1 MPLIKMCNIFD
12 HHGIGELKLVIAFS
26 FKNTQKKTKTCKWYF
41 VKSHTVD
48 IECGEVIG
56 WEMSY
61 SMALMHL
68 LYIVLK

>member
-1 MPLIKMCNIFD
+1 MCNIFD
-12 HHGIGELKLVIAFS
+12 HHGIGEIKLVIAFY
-26 FKNTQKKTKTCKWYF
+26 FKNTQKKPKTCKWLF
-41 VKSHTVD
+41 VRTRIID
-48 IECGEVIG
+48 IECGEVIA